1 MNYFSN
7 KILVSLLACLLVFT
21 TACEKDFDL
30 VNTNPNNPETI
41 NPELLMVTIIRGTV
55 NQMVNEGFS
64 VGNVVAQYTTEI
76 REPNTDRYLWGSFST
91 WDNGYLILRDVNN
104 LIAIAEE
111 RSLPNYKGIGLVMKS
126 LIYSRMTDAYGDL
139 PYTEALKGK
148 EDQPVYSPAYDPQ
161 EVIYQGM
168 LADLAEA
175 NSLLS
180 ANGGTIRNDI
190 LFKGDSMKWK
200 KLANSLRLR
209 LLVRQSK
216 RVDPSVA
223 LTALLSNP
231 TTNPIMTSVSDNAVL
246 NYVEAPNLFPITGQ
260 RSGFFFDRRMSKTL
274 VDKLNQTGDPRI
286 RVMAAPTAE
295 SRDAAAAGTGTLQ
308 WVGVRNGETDQNLGS
323 NIDRKVSA
331 LSDQYY
337 RGLQVPVPANGQIMT
352 LAEVKFIL
360 AEAAQKGWISGSAET
375 YYYDGIK
382 ASVDQYRGMSGIA
395 ITATTEYLAR
405 PGVRFEAAN
414 ALELIGTQKWISLF
428 FNDLQGWHEW
438 KRTGFPNLL
447 PAFVNNNN
455 NRIPVRFRYPT
466 SQQVTNRSSYTQAV
480 ERQGPDDLDTRSWW
494 AK

>member
-1 MNYFSN
+1 MNYLSK
-7 KILVSLLACLLVFT
+7 KILVSLFAFLLIFT

-76 REPNTDRYLWGSFST
+76 REPNTDRYLWGAFST
-91 WDNGYLILRDVNN
+91 WDNGYSILRDVNN
-104 LIAIAEE
+104 LISIGEE

-139 PYTEALKGK
+139 PYTDALNGK
-148 EDQPVYSPAYDPQ
+148 EAQPIYSPNYDPQ

-175 NSLLS
+175 NTLLS
-180 ANGGTIRNDI
+180 TTGGAIRNDI
-190 LFKGDSMKWK
+190 LFYGDSMKWK

-216 RVDPSVA
+216 RVDPSAA
-223 LTALLSNP
+223 LTAILSNP
-231 TTNPIMTSVSDNAVL
+231 ATNPTITTNSDNAVL

-274 VDKLNQTGDPRI
+274 VDKLNQISDPRL

-295 SRDAAAAGTGTLQ
+295 SRDAVAAGNGTLQ
-308 WVGVRNGETDQNLGS
+308 WTGVRNGETDQNLGS

-337 RGLQVPVPANGQIMT
+337 RGLQVPVPAKGQVMA

-382 ASVDQYRGMSGIA
+382 ASVEQYSKMSGIT
-395 ITATTEYLAR
+395 ISATPEYLAR
-405 PGVRFEAAN
+405 PGVKFEASN
-414 ALELIGTQKWISLF
+414 ALELIGTQKWIALF

-438 KRTGFPNLL
+438 KRTGIPNLQ

-455 NRIPVRFRYPT
+455 NKIPVRFRYPT
-466 SQQVTNRSSYTQAV
+466 NQQVTNRASYTQAV

-494 AK
+494 AQ